1 MSFLKKHDIFLKLLA
16 ILIAIFLWSF
26 VILDDNPPKTV
37 RFPSLSVQMNGMEKL
52 EERGLMLVHET
63 EPKIDVSVTG
73 MTQDVVEL
81 KQSDVNAAVDFS
93 DIPEAGTYYM
103 QPSVSASKSS
113 SVSFKPQRLQF
124 KVENVVT
131 RQVPVRV
138 TTMNGL
144 PDGRLVGSLE
154 PETKNVSI
162 RGAESVVAS
171 VEYALLTV
179 DLQNVSENTTQDC
192 RAALYGAQDMLIDS
206 SYITMEQQEIPVSIH
221 LNHVVSVPLVVST
234 LPSAELARD
243 MVETEI
249 TPKEIR
255 VYGEKEAVSQ
265 LASLSLGTVD
275 LKDVQQDGQSF
286 KLSIKLPSGIELMEG
301 EPEEAEVNVKV
312 KDAVPRTINITN
324 ITLKD
329 ANTEEQ
335 KPTVSLAAAVSLEVQ
350 IEGKA
355 NLVAAVTAADIHAEA
370 EFNSAELGAGTHI
383 VPVKLTV
390 EKDGIQI
397 TDDTAE
403 VSIIITQPQ
412 QAETNE
418 PGGQP

>member
-144 PDGRLVGSLE
+144 PDGRLVDSLE

-418 PGGQP
+418 LGGQP

>member
-397 TDDTAE
+397 ADDTAE

>member
-1 MSFLKKHDIFLKLLA
+1 
-16 ILIAIFLWSF
+16 
-26 VILDDNPPKTV
+26 
-37 RFPSLSVQMNGMEKL
+37 
-52 EERGLMLVHET
+52 
-63 EPKIDVSVTG
+63 
-73 MTQDVVEL
+73 
-81 KQSDVNAAVDFS
+81 
-93 DIPEAGTYYM
+93 
-103 QPSVSASKSS
+103 
-113 SVSFKPQRLQF
+113 
-124 KVENVVT
+124 
-131 RQVPVRV
+131 
-138 TTMNGL
+138 
-144 PDGRLVGSLE
+144 
-154 PETKNVSI
+154 
-162 RGAESVVAS
+162 
-171 VEYALLTV
+171 
-179 DLQNVSENTTQDC
+179 
-192 RAALYGAQDMLIDS
+192 MLIDS
-206 SYITMEQQEIPVSIH
+206 PYITMEQQEIPVAIH

-335 KPTVSLAAAVSLEVQ
+335 KPTVSLAAATSLEVQ

-397 TDDTAE
+397 ADDTAE

-418 PGGQP
+418 PGEQP

>member
-335 KPTVSLAAAVSLEVQ
+335 KPTVSLAEAVSLEVQ

>member
-52 EERGLMLVHET
+52 EERGLMLVNET

-93 DIPEAGTYYM
+93 DIQEASTYYM

-154 PETKNVSI
+154 PENKNISI
-162 RGAESVVAS
+162 RGAESAVAS

-179 DLQNVSENTTQDC
+179 DLQNVSENTSQDC

-206 SYITMEQQEIPVSIH
+206 PYITMEQQEIPVAIH

-335 KPTVSLAAAVSLEVQ
+335 KPTVSLAAATSLEVQ

-397 TDDTAE
+397 ADDTAE

-418 PGGQP
+418 PGEQP